1 MKTLFGKLV
10 VVLAVAGASAAAHAQ
25 QQTQNVAF
33 GRTTVTMSQA
43 FLDSLTRSGATL
55 TDLNSGNMITAAGT
69 TLTAVGGALN
79 TSSKAGEIMHSGGYL
94 LSGAGQAVRVQD
106 FIIDTTNTSHPVI
119 SALFVVNDTVY
130 GRVVLFDL
138 QATSS
143 FTFTAMPGSG
153 VANLSG
159 ISVTIDAAGASA
171 LNSIFG
177 GQVTSAGTP
186 VGTETQFVVF
196 AATPTS
202 VQ

>member
-10 VVLAVAGASAAAHAQ
+10 VVLAVAGASVAAHAQ

-33 GRTTVTMSQA
+33 GRTTVNISQT
-43 FLDSLTRSGATL
+43 FLDSLVRSGATL
-55 TDLNSGNMITAAGT
+55 TDLSGNTVTSAGT
-69 TLTAVGGALN
+69 TFTEVGGALN
-79 TSSKAGEIMHSGGYL
+79 TSTKAGEIFHSGGYVIT
-94 LSGAGQAVRVQD
+94 GAGQTVRVQD
-106 FIIDTTNTSHPVI
+106 FIIDTTNTSHPMI

-143 FTFTAMPGSG
+143 FMFTAMPGSG

-159 ISVTIDAAGASA
+159 ISVSIDAAGASA

-177 GQVTSAGTP
+177 GQVTSAGTL

-196 AATPTS
+196 AATPTA

>member
-1 MKTLFGKLV
+1 MKTLFGKLAL
-10 VVLAVAGASAAAHAQ
+10 VLAVAGASVAADA
-25 QQTQNVAF
+25 QQTQNVVY
-33 GRTTVTMSQA
+33 GHTTVTMSQT

-55 TDLNSGNMITAAGT
+55 TDLNNGNMVTSSGNTFK
-69 TLTAVGGALN
+69 AVGGALN

-106 FIIDTTNTSHPVI
+106 FVIDTTNTSHPVI
-119 SALFVVNDTVY
+119 SALFVVNDRVY

-143 FTFTAMPGSG
+143 FVFTAMPGSG

-177 GQVTSAGTP
+177 GPVTSAGTA
-186 VGTETQFVVF
+186 VGTETEFVVF
-196 AATPTS
+196 AATPTGS
-202 VQ
+202 E